1 MATVQEIDPTE
12 TPLDPDVT
20 EMQPPLSGTVD
31 DDDEVDDERWDE
43 NEAPDRQLSAT
54 TEARDESRLDER
66 EEDDEKA
73 GAVGQRRASRRAP
86 TRVRR

>member
-31 DDDEVDDERWDE
+31 DDDDVDDERWDE
-43 NEAPDRQLSAT
+43 NEAPERQLSDT
-54 TEARDESRLDER
+54 TEARDEFRLDER
-66 EEDDEKA
+66 EEEPGLDAGADENALSDDEDA
-73 GAVGQRRASRRAP
+73 AESE
-86 TRVRR
+86 